1 MRFVLPVVMLGVLLI
16 SSCRNEGTAL
26 LPVDSE
32 EEFQVIHKGS
42 WSVRFRP
49 VNETLMK
56 PELAMVTVTTADNG
70 SEIDSLNYG
79 IALPDSLRLNR
90 KWYIGGSAVLVFSIT
105 VPDDGDEQL
114 ITMAETVCSEAAI
127 VRPPGLRSVFLSNR
141 TGPEIDMERASTAV
155 EPPPDVTHHI
165 MVYYQQDSTGTLLE
179 TIDSL
184 VVDFRESNLD
194 SLAFTFIHRD
204 TSSVISSTAGIFRR
218 DSIPNQYF
226 CFADSSGMYTGVFR
240 NHFKINIPY
249 LDSRG
254 SVCVQSRLTTAY
266 LSGDGYYP
274 VSLTPAGY
282 SVRIFL
288 PDSITSWTPLA
299 RGELPGEWHSL
310 PGGIVGGLPIAIGN
324 YTEGLVSPRYKI
336 LVLSGSPISSLDSL
350 AVEKITSVLRST
362 VDFPSAEFSFVEII
376 NPGGPVVTSAFGGMM
391 FSRGALESLVDVSM
405 WDESL
410 VNGIVPEG
418 CNILTGAASGILSQS
433 LHLDPIISS
442 MLAAWIPL
450 RYFAENA
457 DDESGME
464 EIRKVYLKYYL
475 FHTQNLGGSG
485 STPLV
490 AEYALGDPML
500 SQSPLEPFVSGGKG
514 VIVMEYLNSLRM
526 VNRLPYMLQSFTHAS
541 SGNFWRKISLSLRVY
556 EGTREYELLRALLYQ
571 PGIPQ
576 ISVRW
581 WEEGEK
587 LLLSMTEIQPGSRFN
602 LEFSRCRLFLPDTTV
617 VRTLIPSG
625 EPGLFQC
632 LTDLPGYGEV
642 TAIDLNFSGV
652 VPADLMYTRVTGAGV
667 E

>member
-1 MRFVLPVVMLGVLLI
+1 MRFVSAAVILGIVFV
-16 SSCRNEGTAL
+16 SSCDQGGISP
-26 LPVDSE
+26 LPVDTGE
-32 EEFQVIHKGS
+32 EYQVIHQGP
-42 WSVRFRP
+42 WSVEFHP

-56 PELAMVTVTTADNG
+56 PELAMVTVLTADQG
-70 SEIDSLNYG
+70 SEVDSLNYG
-79 IALPDSLRLNR
+79 SALPDSLRFNR

-105 VPDDGDEQL
+105 VPDNGDEQL
-114 ITMAETVCSEAAI
+114 VSMAETVCSEALI
-127 VRPPGLRSVFLSNR
+127 VHPPGLRSVFLSNR
-141 TGPEIDMERASTAV
+141 TGSEIDLERAAAAV

-218 DSIPNQYF
+218 DSTPNQYF

-254 SVCVQSRLTTAY
+254 AVCVQSRLTSAY

-274 VSLTPAGY
+274 VSSAPAGY
-282 SVRIFL
+282 YVHLFL

-299 RGELPGEWHSL
+299 EGELPGEWYSL

-324 YTEGLVSPRYKI
+324 YTQGLVAPRYRM

-350 AVEKITSVLRST
+350 AVEKITSVLRNT
-362 VDFPSAEFSFVEII
+362 IDFPSAEFSFVEII

-391 FSRGALESLVDVSM
+391 FSRGSLESLVDVSM
-405 WDESL
+405 WDESM

-418 CNILTGAASGILSQS
+418 CDILTGAAGGILSQS
-433 LHLDPIISS
+433 LHLDPIISR

-450 RYFAENA
+450 RYFVENT
-457 DDESGME
+457 DDEAGIE

-475 FHTQNLGGSG
+475 FHTQNIGGSG

-490 AEYALGDPML
+490 AEYALSDPML
-500 SQSPLEPFVSGGKG
+500 NQSPLKPFVSGGKG

-526 VNRLPYMLQSFTHAS
+526 VNRLPYMLQNFTHAS
-541 SGNFWRKISLSLRVY
+541 SGNFWQKISLSLRVY
-556 EGTREYELLRALLYQ
+556 EGTSQYNLLRALLYQ

-576 ISVRW
+576 ISVKW
-581 WEEGEK
+581 WEEDGK
-587 LLLSMTEIQPGSRFN
+587 LLLTMTEIQPGSRFN
-602 LEFSRCRLFLPDTTV
+602 FEFDRCRLYLSDTTV
-617 VRTLIPSG
+617 VRSLVPSG

-632 LTDLPGYGEV
+632 PTDLPGYGEIS
-642 TAIDLNFSGV
+642 AIDLNYRGV
-652 VPADLMYTRVTGAGV
+652 VPADFMYTRVTDTGV

>member
-1 MRFVLPVVMLGVLLI
+1 MRSVLPVLILGAVLVC
-16 SSCRNEGTAL
+16 SCDQGEITL
-26 LPVDSE
+26 LPADTR
-32 EEFQVIHKGS
+32 EEFQVVHRGP
-42 WSVRFRP
+42 WSVEFHP
-49 VNETLMK
+49 VNKTLMK
-56 PELAMVTVTTADNG
+56 PELAMVTASTADNG
-70 SEIDSLNYG
+70 SEVDSLNYG
-79 IALPDSLRLNR
+79 SALPDSLRFNK

-105 VPDDGDEQL
+105 VPDGGDEQL
-114 ITMAETVCSEAAI
+114 VSMAETVCSEALI

-141 TGPEIDMERASTAV
+141 TGSEIDMERASTAV
-155 EPPPDVTHHI
+155 EPPPDVKHHI

-218 DSIPNQYF
+218 DSTPNQYF

-240 NHFKINIPY
+240 NHFRINIPY

-254 SVCVQSRLTTAY
+254 FVCVQSRLTTAY

-274 VSLTPAGY
+274 VSSAPAGY

-299 RGELPGEWHSL
+299 VGELPGEWHSL

-324 YTEGLVSPRYKI
+324 YTEGFVSPRYRI

-362 VDFPSAEFSFVEII
+362 IDFPLAQFSFVEII

-391 FSRGALESLVDVSM
+391 FSRGSLESLVDVSM
-405 WDESL
+405 WDESM

-418 CNILTGAASGILSQS
+418 CNILTGAACGILSQS
-433 LHLDPIISS
+433 LHLDPIISR

-450 RYFAENA
+450 RYFAENT
-457 DDESGME
+457 DDETGME

-500 SQSPLEPFVSGGKG
+500 NQSPLKPFVSEGKG

-526 VNRLPYMLQSFTHAS
+526 VNRLPYMLQNFTHAS
-541 SGNFWRKISLSLRVY
+541 SGNFWQKISLSLRVY

-581 WEEGEK
+581 WEENEK
-587 LLLSMTEIQPGSRFN
+587 LLLSMTEIQPGPLFN
-602 LEFSRCRLFLPDTTV
+602 LEFSRCRLYLPDTTV